1 MLVFPSRCHQ
11 KALWVTGVLTE
22 SSGRYSRR
30 VRCVCIS
37 VFAGFTHLQGGL
49 QRKREKLKLGK
60 KKKER
65 KRPVQCHD
73 AYLFHPRNQPT
84 IGPHTHERCL
94 DNAPHV

>member
-37 VFAGFTHLQGGL
+37 VFAGVTHLQGGL

-65 KRPVQCHD
+65 KKKASSV
-73 AYLFHPRNQPT
+73 PRCIFVSSTQPT
-84 IGPHTHERCL
+84 NHRPTHTRAL
-94 DNAPHV
+94 P